1 MSNYISK
8 KVNDRYKE
16 MLNEDIKKTKDLIKQ
31 KQIELDAL
39 DNYLELL
46 QDKEEKLR
54 KIWL

>member
-1 MSNYISK
+1 MSNYISN

-54 KIWL
+54 KI

>member
-1 MSNYISK
+1 MN
-8 KVNDRYKE
+8 NQYKE
-16 MLNEDIKKTKDLIKQ
+16 ILNENIKTTKNLIKQ

-54 KIWL
+54 KM